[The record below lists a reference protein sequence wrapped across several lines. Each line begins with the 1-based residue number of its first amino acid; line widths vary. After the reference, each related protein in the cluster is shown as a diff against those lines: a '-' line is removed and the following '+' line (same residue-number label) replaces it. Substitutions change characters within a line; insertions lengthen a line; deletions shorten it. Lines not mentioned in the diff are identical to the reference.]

1 MPNLSEQAIQKLRRM
16 RTLPVGTMVIC
27 DEFLTGVIDG
37 ETVNGRAIVAL
48 DMPIPFPGVDRMLE
62 RASFPWA
69 GVRELK

>member
-1 MPNLSEQAIQKLRRM
+1 
-16 RTLPVGTMVIC
+16 MVIC

-48 DMPIPFPGVDRMLE
+48 DMPVPFPGVDRMLE
-62 RASFPWA
+62 RVSFPWA